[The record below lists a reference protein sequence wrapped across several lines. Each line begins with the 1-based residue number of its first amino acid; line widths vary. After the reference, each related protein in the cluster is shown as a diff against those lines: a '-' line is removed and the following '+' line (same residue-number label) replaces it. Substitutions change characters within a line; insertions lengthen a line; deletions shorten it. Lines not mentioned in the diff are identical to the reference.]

1 MTEQWKD
8 IQGYE
13 GLYQISNL
21 GSVRSIRNDII
32 LKPHVKNGYLAVNLV
47 VNGKTVHKY
56 IHRLVAEHYIDNP
69 NNLKEV
75 NHLDC
80 DKWHNEDTNLEWCSR
95 KRNLEHSYENGR
107 KRCGEKHG
115 GHKLSECNVVGVRHL
130 LEYGLSQRKIAEMFG
145 VSQSTISAIKTKR
158 VWGWL

>member
-56 IHRLVAEHYIDNP
+56 ISTFID
-69 NNLKEV
+69 
-75 NHLDC
+75 
-80 DKWHNEDTNLEWCSR
+80 S
-95 KRNLEHSYENGR
+95 
-107 KRCGEKHG
+107 
-115 GHKLSECNVVGVRHL
+115 L
-130 LEYGLSQRKIAEMFG
+130 LNTT
-145 VSQSTISAIKTKR
+145 STIRTS
-158 VWGWL
+158 